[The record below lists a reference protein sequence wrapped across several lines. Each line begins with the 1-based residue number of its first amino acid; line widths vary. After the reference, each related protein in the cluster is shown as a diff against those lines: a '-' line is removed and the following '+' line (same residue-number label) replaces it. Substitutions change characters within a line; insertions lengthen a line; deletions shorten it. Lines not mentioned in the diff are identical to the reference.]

1 MPARF
6 TFSQPVMKT
15 WMLIHQT
22 HNLLTRSEN
31 AVFGNLDLTTRKHA
45 VLLALSNIKGPVT
58 VIDVA
63 RWLDR
68 NANGISMLVDRMERD
83 GLVSRVRDLPDRRT
97 VRLEMTPKGEKI
109 LKEANKLSKEMI
121 RDVFSELSEEEM
133 ANVSAML
140 DKVRNRTFSF
150 LKLEKPSDVQVL
162 PEQPKA

>member
-1 MPARF
+1 
-6 TFSQPVMKT
+6 MKT

-45 VLLALSNIKGPVT
+45 VLLALSNLKGPVT

-97 VRLEMTPKGEKI
+97 VRLEMTPRGEKI
-109 LKEANKLSKEMI
+109 LKQANNLAREMI
-121 RDVFSELSEEEM
+121 SDVFSELSEEELV
-133 ANVSAML
+133 NVGTLL
-140 DKVRNRTFSF
+140 DKVRGRTFAF

-162 PEQPKA
+162 PEQPRS